1 LEGQVGKADMQL
13 VARALWFIESH
24 FAGPVGLAD
33 VADCAGASRH
43 HLSRTFHRATG
54 RSLSAYLRGR
64 RLTEAAR
71 SLAGGAP
78 DILAVAVEAQYGS
91 HEAFTRAF
99 REQFGVTPETV
110 RRTADL
116 ASLPT
121 VEPLRMQTDQTELSA
136 PPRFVDAPAQRIAGI
151 EETYSHGGAAGI
163 PGQWQRLLSHLG
175 SIPGQKG
182 RVAYAVVN
190 FEGDTYRYLT
200 GVEVE
205 RGAELPSG
213 FKAVDI
219 PAQTYAVFRHDGHVS
234 TIQTTCGHADQWLP
248 KSGFEHSGPIG
259 FIERYGEGF
268 DPQRGR
274 GDIEVWVPIAPKA
287 RP

>member
-1 LEGQVGKADMQL
+1 MQL

-116 ASLPT
+116 TDLPI
-121 VEPLRMQTDQTELSA
+121 VEPLRMSVPQTDLIAPPKFVDSA
-136 PPRFVDAPAQRIAGI
+136 PLRIAGL
-151 EETYSHGGAAGI
+151 EAHYAHGGAAGI
-163 PGQWQRLLSHLG
+163 PAQWQKLIGHLG
-175 SIPGQKG
+175 HISGQKG

-190 FEGDTYRYLT
+190 FDNDGYRYLT

-205 RGAELPSG
+205 PGADLPAG
-213 FKAVDI
+213 FTAIDI

-234 TIQTTCGHADQWLP
+234 TIQVTCGHAEQWMP
-248 KSGFEHSGPIG
+248 KSGFEHAGPIG
-259 FIERYGEGF
+259 FLERYGEGF
-268 DPQRGR
+268 DPQTGR
-274 GDIEVWVPIAPKA
+274 GDIEVWVPVRAKA
-287 RP
+287 